1 MKRYKNQIGIT
12 LIALVVTIIVL
23 LILAG
28 LTIAAIGGDNGIL
41 QNVARAKE
49 ETEQAEKDEKEKL
62 GNMEDILDEYVTRIK
77 IEQVTDGNP
86 GVLEG
91 TGTDDNPYT
100 INSIE
105 DLVFFSYDVN
115 NGNTYE
121 GQTISIKFRF

>member
-1 MKRYKNQIGIT
+1 M
-12 LIALVVTIIVL
+12 
-23 LILAG
+23 
-28 LTIAAIGGDNGIL
+28 TIAAISRDNGIL
-41 QNVARAKE
+41 QNAARAKE

-62 GNMEDILDEYVTRIK
+62 GDMEDTINEYVTGIT
-77 IEQVTDGNP
+77 IEQVNDENP

-91 TGTDDNPYT
+91 TGTDDDPYT